1 MKFLY
6 SKFTRAFA
14 EVLLVIFIIVI
25 FIGIIAFDQL
35 YTNDIIDGEYSFKNT
50 WDARRIAAHYADH
63 LESEMN
69 RILLQMQENKNKEQK
84 DTDVSD
90 RENAQENKD
99 YLIPSGY
106 NIYTDD
112 EDYDIFSNLT
122 INDFRDD
129 AFIHKV
135 LEHEAEENVNYHF
148 VVRTRDE
155 VLFTD
160 IEDMQEV
167 DYVNYR
173 IGWYTYDD
181 SIQIYIENYINKN
194 IVKGDEFYRY
204 NFFQDKFVTYF
215 KDIVILLIISAV
227 MAIVLGIYII
237 VMAGYKED
245 GTLGLDWMDYIPF
258 ELIVLLIG
266 IVSSGIAETTYYSG
280 GYMQIIFVAV
290 GACLWVW
297 IGINLIKTFISRL
310 KNRVFLKKSIIG
322 MLVLFTIKLLK
333 QVFLDIN
340 TKMNAAL
347 SIGLI
352 MFCEAILVFM
362 TFISEGG
369 LILLWI
375 LGKIGQFALLM
386 YLYSMLLKLRNAAKA
401 IHDGETEVK
410 INTSDM
416 YGIIG
421 ESADYMNDI
430 FAGLDKAV
438 AEKLKSEQ
446 LKTELITNVS
456 HDIKTPLTSIINYID
471 LMKKEKIDNPKV
483 IEYIDI
489 VDRQSLRLKKLTE
502 DVIEASKAA
511 TGNIT
516 AELTKINVSE
526 MIEQALGE
534 YESKFGAINLSVIYE
549 NGDIAH
555 YASADGRLLWRVID
569 NLFSNVCKY
578 TLEGTRLYIRIEEAD
593 ENVIIT
599 MKNISKYQLNI
610 SSEELMQR
618 FVRGDSSRSTNGNG
632 LGLSIAESLTKLQGG
647 SLKLDIN
654 GDLFMVSIFLVK
666 VDAEVTELKG
676 TEDEKEAK
684 DFTIQKEE

>member
-6 SKFTRAFA
+6 SKFTKAFA
-14 EVLLVIFIIVI
+14 EVLLVIFIVVI
-25 FIGIIAFDQL
+25 FIGIIAFDPL
-35 YTNDIIDGEYSFKNT
+35 YTNDIISGEYSFKNT
-50 WDARRIAAHYADH
+50 WNAKRLAFNYADH

-69 RILLQMQENKNKEQK
+69 RLLLQMKESKNEEQK

-90 RENAQENKD
+90 RENVQGNKD
-99 YLIPSGY
+99 RLWASSY
-106 NIYTDD
+106 NIYWDD
-112 EDYDIFSNLT
+112 AGYDEFSNIT
-122 INDFRDD
+122 IEDFRDE
-129 AFIHKV
+129 AFIHNV
-135 LEHEAEENVNYHF
+135 LTYTQENINYHF
-148 VVRTRDE
+148 VVRTKDE
-155 VLFTD
+155 ILFTD
-160 IEDMQEV
+160 IEDMQAV
-167 DYVNYR
+167 DYVNHQV
-173 IGWYTYDD
+173 GWCTYDD

-227 MAIVLGIYII
+227 MVIVLGIYII
-237 VMAGYKED
+237 VTAGYKED
-245 GTLGLDWMDYIPF
+245 GTLGLDWMDYIPY
-258 ELIVLLIG
+258 ELLVLLI
-266 IVSSGIAETTYYSG
+266 ISATAILSEVTYSM
-280 GYMQIIFVAV
+280 GYTESIFVAALV
-290 GACLWVW
+290 CFLVW
-297 IGINLIKTFISRL
+297 LGINLIKTSISRL
-310 KNRVFLKKSIIG
+310 KNRVFLKKSIVG
-322 MLVLFTIKLLK
+322 MLVLFIIKLLK
-333 QVFLDIN
+333 QTFLNIN
-340 TKMNAAL
+340 TKMKAVV
-347 SIGLI
+347 SIGFI
-352 MFCEAILVFM
+352 MFCETVLLLMALSLRGVFI
-362 TFISEGG
+362 F
-369 LILLWI
+369 LWI
-375 LGKIGQFALLM
+375 LVKIAQFALLL
-386 YLYSMLLKLRNAAKA
+386 YLYSMILKLRNAAKA

-410 INTSDM
+410 IDTSDM

-471 LMKKEKIDNPKV
+471 LMKKEKIDNAKV

-534 YESKFGAINLSVIYE
+534 YESKFSAINLSVIYE

-555 YASADGRLLWRVID
+555 YASADGKLLWRVID

-578 TLEGTRLYIRIEEAD
+578 TLDGTRLYIRIEDDD

-666 VDAEVTELKG
+666 VNAKVTELKG
-676 TEDEKEAK
+676 TEDKKETE
-684 DFTIQKEE
+684 DFMIQKEE